1 MRTVKKILPQ
11 FISWRV
17 LTLLP
22 IFLGVFLLSYRSGY
36 GYTNIFDTEALTFSK
51 AIYSLANFDGV
62 RYLAIALRGYV
73 TEGAFFPLFPLII
86 KLLSFW
92 SSNVTVLFWV
102 GLLFSNLCFLA
113 ALVFLYKLLRLD
125 YSKKISEET
134 IFLILVFPV
143 VFFYGAVYSESLFL
157 LLLVLT
163 FYFVRQKSWGF
174 ASLAAFLLTLTR
186 LVGIFIFPVLL
197 YEYFV
202 VSKNKLVSKSTLQLL
217 AVPLGFFFYSLYN
230 FFKWKDALYF
240 IHSHGQLANSRSV
253 DKIILFPQTMYRYL
267 KMLTSLPFTQH
278 EWVIALFELLVFV
291 FALVL
296 LFKAW
301 RDKVRMSYLI
311 FCFFAFFLPASS
323 GTFSGLPRYMAVL
336 FPLFISLGLTR
347 SKIVKSIYVLVSIVL
362 QFIFLMLFSRG
373 WYVS

>member
-1 MRTVKKILPQ
+1 
-11 FISWRV
+11 
-17 LTLLP
+17 
-22 IFLGVFLLSYRSGY
+22 
-36 GYTNIFDTEALTFSK
+36 
-51 AIYSLANFDGV
+51 
-62 RYLAIALRGYV
+62 
-73 TEGAFFPLFPLII
+73 
-86 KLLSFW
+86 
-92 SSNVTVLFWV
+92 
-102 GLLFSNLCFLA
+102 
-113 ALVFLYKLLRLD
+113 
-125 YSKKISEET
+125 
-134 IFLILVFPV
+134 
-143 VFFYGAVYSESLFL
+143 
-157 LLLVLT
+157 
-163 FYFVRQKSWGF
+163 
-174 ASLAAFLLTLTR
+174 
-186 LVGIFIFPVLL
+186 VGIFIFPVLL